1 MLFNSAMPITNSI
14 VRRPK
19 QQLKLYDALSI
30 IVGIVIGAG
39 IYETTPLIAKSIAQP
54 VWLISIWIIGGII
67 SLVGALCY
75 AELATTYPEEGG
87 DYVFLTR
94 AYGRKTGFL
103 FAWAG
108 FWLVKPA
115 NIGAIAF
122 IFARY
127 AQQVLPLQLDGNEF
141 IAYAVAAIV
150 LLTMLNING
159 VQTGKWIQNMLT
171 LVKVLGLLMIV
182 VIGLFFV
189 VPVNETI
196 GQESI
201 TQDIDIYLVM
211 ILVLFTY
218 GGWSNISYVA
228 AEVVEPQ
235 KNILRSLIIG
245 ICLVTF
251 IYVAINLAFLHALG
265 IHGMMNSQSIAS
277 DVVRL
282 SFGEP
287 GAMAISFLICIT
299 CLGNINGMIF
309 TNARVYYAMGQ
320 DHQLYSWLGHWN
332 WQLDS
337 PVRSLTLQAIIT
349 LALVILMGANEDAFE
364 RLVVFSAPLHWFF
377 FLMVGVALFILRSK
391 QTAKKESFKVPF
403 YPWLPVVFCF
413 STGLLLF
420 ASLSYAYSQRHP
432 EAYVI
437 IAIMLIGIAASLY
450 DPPRTRN
457 E

>member
-1 MLFNSAMPITNSI
+1 
-14 VRRPK
+14 
-19 QQLKLYDALSI
+19 
-30 IVGIVIGAG
+30 
-39 IYETTPLIAKSIAQP
+39 
-54 VWLISIWIIGGII
+54 
-67 SLVGALCY
+67 
-75 AELATTYPEEGG
+75 
-87 DYVFLTR
+87 
-94 AYGRKTGFL
+94 
-103 FAWAG
+103 
-108 FWLVKPA
+108 
-115 NIGAIAF
+115 
-122 IFARY
+122 
-127 AQQVLPLQLDGNEF
+127 
-141 IAYAVAAIV
+141 
-150 LLTMLNING
+150 
-159 VQTGKWIQNMLT
+159 
-171 LVKVLGLLMIV
+171 
-182 VIGLFFV
+182 
-189 VPVNETI
+189 
-196 GQESI
+196 
-201 TQDIDIYLVM
+201 
-211 ILVLFTY
+211 
-218 GGWSNISYVA
+218 
-228 AEVVEPQ
+228 
-235 KNILRSLIIG
+235 RSLIIS
-245 ICLVTF
+245 ICLVTL
-251 IYVAINLAFLHALG
+251 IYVAINFTFLHVLG

-287 GAMAISFLICIT
+287 GAIAISFLICIT

>member
-196 GQESI
+196 RQESI

-377 FLMVGVALFILRSK
+377 FLMVGVALFILRRK

-413 STGLLLF
+413 STGFLLF

>member
-1 MLFNSAMPITNSI
+1 MPITNSTNG
-14 VRRPK
+14 RPR
-19 QQLKLYDALSI
+19 QQLNFYDALSI
-30 IVGIVIGAG
+30 IIGIVIGAG

-54 VWLISIWIIGGII
+54 VWLIGIWITGGII
-67 SLVGALCY
+67 SLIGALCY

-108 FWLVKPA
+108 FWLIKPA

-141 IAYAVAAIV
+141 ITYAIAAVV
-150 LLTMLNING
+150 LLTIFNING

-171 LVKVLGLLMIV
+171 LVKVLGLLMII
-182 VIGLFFV
+182 VIGLLFV

-196 GQESI
+196 RQGSI
-201 TQDIDIYLVM
+201 SQDTDIYLAM

-218 GGWSNISYVA
+218 GGWNSISYVA
-228 AEVVEPQ
+228 AEVIEPQ
-235 KNILRSLIIG
+235 KNILRSLITG
-245 ICLVTF
+245 TCFVTL
-251 IYVAINLAFLHALG
+251 IYIVINFAFLHALG

-320 DHQLYSWLGHWN
+320 EHQLYSWLGHWN
-332 WQLDS
+332 LRLDS

-349 LALVILMGANEDAFE
+349 LAMVILMGANEDAFE
-364 RLVVFSAPLHWFF
+364 RLVLFSAPLHWFF
-377 FLMVGVALFILRSK
+377 FLMVGIALFILRRK
-391 QTAKKESFKVPF
+391 QTVTKGSYKVPF
-403 YPWLPVVFCF
+403 YPWLPIVFCL
-413 STGLLLF
+413 STIFVLY
-420 ASLSYAYSQRHP
+420 ASLSYAYSQAHP

-437 IAIMLIGIAASLY
+437 IAVMLIGIAASLY
-450 DPPRTRN
+450 DPPRMEN

>member
-1 MLFNSAMPITNSI
+1 MLFNNAMPITNSI

-19 QQLKLYDALSI
+19 QQLTFYDALSI
-30 IVGIVIGAG
+30 IIGIVIGAG

-54 VWLISIWIIGGII
+54 VWLIGIWIIGGII

-127 AQQVLPLQLDGNEF
+127 AQQIFPLQLGGNEF
-141 IAYAVAAIV
+141 ITYAVVAIV
-150 LLTMLNING
+150 LLTILNING
-159 VQTGKWIQNMLT
+159 VQTGKWIQNLLT
-171 LVKVLGLLMIV
+171 LVKVLGLLMII
-182 VIGLFFV
+182 VIGLLFV

-196 GQESI
+196 RPGSI
-201 TQDIDIYLVM
+201 LQDTDIYLVM

-245 ICLVTF
+245 VCLVTL
-251 IYVAINLAFLHALG
+251 IYVAINLAFLHVLG

-282 SFGEP
+282 AFGEP

-309 TNARVYYAMGQ
+309 TNARVFYAMGQ
-320 DHQLYSWLGHWN
+320 EHQLYSWLGHWN

-349 LALVILMGANEDAFE
+349 LAMVILIGANGDAFE

-377 FLMVGVALFILRSK
+377 FLMVGSTLFILRHK
-391 QTAKKESFKVPF
+391 QTGTKGSYKVPF
-403 YPWLPVVFCF
+403 YPWLPIVFCF
-413 STGLLLF
+413 STGFLLF
-420 ASLSYAYSQRHP
+420 ASLSYAYNQRHP

-437 IAIMLIGIAASLY
+437 IAVMLIGIAASLY
-450 DPPRTRN
+450 DPPRMGN
-457 E
+457 K

>member
-1 MLFNSAMPITNSI
+1 MPVTNST
-14 VRRPK
+14 VGRPK

-30 IVGIVIGAG
+30 IIGIVIGAG

-54 VWLISIWIIGGII
+54 VWLIGIWIIGGII

-150 LLTMLNING
+150 LLTIINING
-159 VQTGKWIQNMLT
+159 VQTGKWIQNLLT
-171 LVKVLGLLMIV
+171 LAKVLGLLVIA
-182 VIGLFFV
+182 VIGLLFV
-189 VPVNETI
+189 MPVHETT
-196 GQESI
+196 GQVNI
-201 TQDIDIYLVM
+201 TQDTDFYLAM

-228 AEVVEPQ
+228 AEVIEPQ

-245 ICLVTF
+245 TCLVTL
-251 IYVAINLAFLHALG
+251 IYIIINFAFLHALG
-265 IHGMMNSQSIAS
+265 LNGMMNSQSIAS
-277 DVVRL
+277 DVVRPI
-282 SFGEP
+282 FGEP
-287 GAMAISFLICIT
+287 GAMVISFLICIT

-320 DHQLYSWLGHWN
+320 EHQLYSWIGHWN

-337 PVRSLTLQAIIT
+337 PARSLTLQAIIT
-349 LALVILMGANEDAFE
+349 LILVFLMGTNEDAFE

-377 FLMVGVALFILRSK
+377 FLMVGVALFILRRK
-391 QTAKKESFKVPF
+391 QTATKEGYKVPF

-413 STGLLLF
+413 STGFLLF
-420 ASLSYAYSQRHP
+420 VSLSYAYSQRHP

-450 DPPRTRN
+450 DPPRMRN
-457 E
+457 K

>member
-1 MLFNSAMPITNSI
+1 MPITNSI
-14 VRRPK
+14 VGRPR
-19 QQLKLYDALSI
+19 QQLTLYDSLSI
-30 IVGIVIGAG
+30 IIGIVIGAG

-87 DYVFLTR
+87 DYIFLTR
-94 AYGRKTGFL
+94 AYGKKTGFL

-127 AQQVLPLQLDGNEF
+127 AQQLLPLQLGGNEF
-141 IAYAVAAIV
+141 IAYAIVAIV
-150 LLTMLNING
+150 LLTIINING
-159 VQTGKWIQNMLT
+159 VQTGKWIQNLLT
-171 LVKVLGLLMIV
+171 LVKVLGLLMII
-182 VIGLFFV
+182 VIGLLFV
-189 VPVNETI
+189 VPVNETT
-196 GQESI
+196 GQGSMS
-201 TQDIDIYLVM
+201 QDTDIYLAM

-218 GGWSNISYVA
+218 GGWSNLTYVA
-228 AEVVEPQ
+228 AEVIEPQ
-235 KNILRSLIIG
+235 KNILRSLVIG
-245 ICLVTF
+245 TCLVTL
-251 IYVAINLAFLHALG
+251 IYIVINFAFLHALG

-277 DVVRL
+277 DVVRH

-320 DHQLYSWLGHWN
+320 EHQLYSWIGHWN
-332 WQLDS
+332 LQLDS

-349 LALVILMGANEDAFE
+349 LAMVVLMGGNEDAFE

-377 FLMVGVALFILRSK
+377 FLMVGIALFILRRKQSVSK
-391 QTAKKESFKVPF
+391 GSYKVPF
-403 YPWLPVVFCF
+403 YPWLPIVFCL
-413 STGLLLF
+413 STGFLLF
-420 ASLSYAYSQRHP
+420 ASLSYAYSQAHP

-437 IAIMLIGIAASLY
+437 IAVMIIGIVASLY
-450 DPPRTRN
+450 DPPEIKN
-457 E
+457 K

>member
-75 AELATTYPEEGG
+75 EELATTYPEEGG

-196 GQESI
+196 RQESI

-235 KNILRSLIIG
+235 KK
-245 ICLVTF
+245 
-251 IYVAINLAFLHALG
+251 Y
-265 IHGMMNSQSIAS
+265 
-277 DVVRL
+277 
-282 SFGEP
+282 
-287 GAMAISFLICIT
+287 
-299 CLGNINGMIF
+299 
-309 TNARVYYAMGQ
+309 
-320 DHQLYSWLGHWN
+320 
-332 WQLDS
+332 
-337 PVRSLTLQAIIT
+337 
-349 LALVILMGANEDAFE
+349 LALTHN
-364 RLVVFSAPLHWFF
+364 R
-377 FLMVGVALFILRSK
+377 
-391 QTAKKESFKVPF
+391 
-403 YPWLPVVFCF
+403 Y
-413 STGLLLF
+413 
-420 ASLSYAYSQRHP
+420 LSRHLDICR
-432 EAYVI
+432 Y
-437 IAIMLIGIAASLY
+437 
-450 DPPRTRN
+450 
-457 E
+457 

>member
-1 MLFNSAMPITNSI
+1 MPTTNSI
-14 VRRPK
+14 VGRPK
-19 QQLKLYDALSI
+19 QQLTLYDALSI
-30 IVGIVIGAG
+30 IIGIVIGAG
-39 IYETTPLIAKSIAQP
+39 IYETTPLIAKSLAQP
-54 VWLISIWIIGGII
+54 VWLIGIWITGGII

-87 DYVFLTR
+87 DYIFLTR

-150 LLTMLNING
+150 LLTILNING

-171 LVKVLGLLMIV
+171 LVKVLGLLMII
-182 VIGLFFV
+182 VIGLLFV
-189 VPVNETI
+189 VPVNEMT
-196 GQESI
+196 GQGSI
-201 TQDIDIYLVM
+201 PQDTDIYLAM

-228 AEVVEPQ
+228 AEVLEPQ

-245 ICLVTF
+245 TCLITL
-251 IYVAINLAFLHALG
+251 IYVAINLAFLHVLG

-282 SFGEP
+282 SFGEA
-287 GAMAISFLICIT
+287 GAMAISFLVCIT
-299 CLGNINGMIF
+299 CLGNIN
-309 TNARVYYAMGQ
+309 
-320 DHQLYSWLGHWN
+320 
-332 WQLDS
+332 
-337 PVRSLTLQAIIT
+337 
-349 LALVILMGANEDAFE
+349 
-364 RLVVFSAPLHWFF
+364 
-377 FLMVGVALFILRSK
+377 
-391 QTAKKESFKVPF
+391 
-403 YPWLPVVFCF
+403 
-413 STGLLLF
+413 
-420 ASLSYAYSQRHP
+420 
-432 EAYVI
+432 
-437 IAIMLIGIAASLY
+437 
-450 DPPRTRN
+450 
-457 E
+457 

>member
-1 MLFNSAMPITNSI
+1 MPISNSTNG
-14 VRRPK
+14 RPR
-19 QQLKLYDALSI
+19 QQLTFYDALSI
-30 IVGIVIGAG
+30 IIGIVIGAG

-54 VWLISIWIIGGII
+54 VWLIGIWIIGGII

-108 FWLVKPA
+108 FWLIKPA

-127 AQQVLPLQLDGNEF
+127 AQQVFPLQLGGNEF
-141 IAYAVAAIV
+141 IAYSIAAIV
-150 LLTMLNING
+150 LLTILNING

-171 LVKVLGLLMIV
+171 LAKVLGLLMII
-182 VIGLFFV
+182 VIGLLFV
-189 VPVNETI
+189 VPVTETI
-196 GQESI
+196 RQESI
-201 TQDIDIYLVM
+201 SQDTDIYLAM

-218 GGWSNISYVA
+218 GGWSNLTYVS
-228 AEVVEPQ
+228 AEVIEPQ
-235 KNILRSLIIG
+235 KNILRSLITG
-245 ICLVTF
+245 TCLVTL
-251 IYVAINLAFLHALG
+251 IYIVINFAFLHALG

-287 GAMAISFLICIT
+287 GAMVISVLICIT

-320 DHQLYSWLGHWN
+320 EHQLYSWLGHWN
-332 WQLDS
+332 LQLDS

-349 LALVILMGANEDAFE
+349 LAMVIVMGANGDAFE

-377 FLMVGVALFILRSK
+377 FLMVGFALFILRRK
-391 QTAKKESFKVPF
+391 QTVTKGSYKVPF
-403 YPWLPVVFCF
+403 YPWLPIVFCL
-413 STGLLLF
+413 STGFLLF
-420 ASLSYAYSQRHP
+420 ASLSYAYSQAHP

-437 IAIMLIGIAASLY
+437 IAVMIIGIVASLY
-450 DPPRTRN
+450 DPPAKEN
-457 E
+457 K

>member
-196 GQESI
+196 RQESI

-287 GAMAISFLICIT
+287 GAMAIGFLICIT

-320 DHQLYSWLGHWN
+320 DHQLYSWLGQWN

-377 FLMVGVALFILRSK
+377 FYLTK
-391 QTAKKESFKVPF
+391 
-403 YPWLPVVFCF
+403 
-413 STGLLLF
+413 
-420 ASLSYAYSQRHP
+420 
-432 EAYVI
+432 
-437 IAIMLIGIAASLY
+437 
-450 DPPRTRN
+450 
-457 E
+457 

>member
-1 MLFNSAMPITNSI
+1 MLFNSAMPITKSI

-196 GQESI
+196 RQESI

-245 ICLVTF
+245 ICLVTL

-349 LALVILMGANEDAFE
+349 LALVILMGANENAFE

-377 FLMVGVALFILRSK
+377 FLMVGVALFILRRK
-391 QTAKKESFKVPF
+391 QTAIKGSYKVPF

-413 STGLLLF
+413 STGFLLF

>member
-1 MLFNSAMPITNSI
+1 MLFNNAMPTTNSI
-14 VRRPK
+14 VGRPK
-19 QQLKLYDALSI
+19 PQLTLYDALSI
-30 IVGIVIGAG
+30 IIGIVIGAG
-39 IYETTPLIAKSIAQP
+39 IYETTPLIAKSLAQP
-54 VWLISIWIIGGII
+54 VWLVGIWITGGII

-87 DYVFLTR
+87 DYIFLTR
-94 AYGRKTGFL
+94 AYGRRTGFL

-127 AQQVLPLQLDGNEF
+127 AQQVLPLKLDGNEF
-141 IAYAVAAIV
+141 IAYAVATIV
-150 LLTMLNING
+150 LLTILNING
-159 VQTGKWIQNMLT
+159 VQTGKWIQNLLT
-171 LVKVLGLLMIV
+171 LVKVLGLLMII
-182 VIGLFFV
+182 VIGLLYV
-189 VPVNETI
+189 VPVSETT
-196 GQESI
+196 GQGS
-201 TQDIDIYLVM
+201 TPQDTDIYLAM

-235 KNILRSLIIG
+235 KNILRALIIS
-245 ICLVTF
+245 ICLITL
-251 IYVAINLAFLHALG
+251 IYVAINLAFLHVLG

-287 GAMAISFLICIT
+287 GAMAISFLICVT

-320 DHQLYSWLGHWN
+320 EHQLYSWLGHWN

-349 LALVILMGANEDAFE
+349 LALVIFMGDSENAFE

-377 FLMVGVALFILRSK
+377 FLMVGIALFILRRK
-391 QTAKKESFKVPF
+391 QTVTKENYKVPF
-403 YPWLPVVFCF
+403 YPWLPVIFCL
-413 STGLLLF
+413 STGFLLF

-437 IAIMLIGIAASLY
+437 IAVMLIGLAASMY
-450 DPPRTRN
+450 DPPRMGN
-457 E
+457 K

>member
-1 MLFNSAMPITNSI
+1 MLFNNAMPTTNSI
-14 VRRPK
+14 VGRPK
-19 QQLKLYDALSI
+19 PQLTLYDDLSI
-30 IVGIVIGAG
+30 IIGIVIGAG
-39 IYETTPLIAKSIAQP
+39 IYETTPLIAKSLAQP
-54 VWLISIWIIGGII
+54 VWLVGIWITGGII

-87 DYVFLTR
+87 DYIFLTR
-94 AYGRKTGFL
+94 AYGRRTGFL

-127 AQQVLPLQLDGNEF
+127 AQQVLPLKLDGNEF
-141 IAYAVAAIV
+141 IAYAVATIV
-150 LLTMLNING
+150 LLTILNING
-159 VQTGKWIQNMLT
+159 VQTGKWIQNLLT
-171 LVKVLGLLMIV
+171 LIKVLGLLMII
-182 VIGLFFV
+182 VISLLYV
-189 VPVNETI
+189 VPVRETS
-196 GQESI
+196 GQGS
-201 TQDIDIYLVM
+201 TPQDTDIYLAM

-235 KNILRSLIIG
+235 KNILRALIIS
-245 ICLVTF
+245 ICLITL
-251 IYVAINLAFLHALG
+251 IYVAINLAFLHVLG

-287 GAMAISFLICIT
+287 GVMAISFLICVT

-320 DHQLYSWLGHWN
+320 EHQLYSWLGHWN

-349 LALVILMGANEDAFE
+349 LALVIFMGDSENAFE

-377 FLMVGVALFILRSK
+377 FLMVGIALFILRRK
-391 QTAKKESFKVPF
+391 QTVTKENYKVPF
-403 YPWLPVVFCF
+403 YPWLPVIFCL
-413 STGLLLF
+413 STGFLLF

-437 IAIMLIGIAASLY
+437 IAVMLIGLAASMY
-450 DPPRTRN
+450 DPPRMGN
-457 E
+457 K

>member
-196 GQESI
+196 RQESI

-413 STGLLLF
+413 STGFLLF

>member
-1 MLFNSAMPITNSI
+1 MPITNSTNG
-14 VRRPK
+14 RPR
-19 QQLKLYDALSI
+19 QQLNFYDALSI
-30 IVGIVIGAG
+30 IIGIVIGAG

-54 VWLISIWIIGGII
+54 VWLIGIWITGGII
-67 SLVGALCY
+67 SLIGALCY

-141 IAYAVAAIV
+141 ITYAIAAVV
-150 LLTMLNING
+150 LLTIFNING
-159 VQTGKWIQNMLT
+159 VQTGKWIQNLLT
-171 LVKVLGLLMIV
+171 LVKVLGLLMII
-182 VIGLFFV
+182 VIGLLFV

-196 GQESI
+196 RQGSI
-201 TQDIDIYLVM
+201 SQDTDIYLAM

-218 GGWSNISYVA
+218 GGWNSISYVA
-228 AEVVEPQ
+228 AEVIEPQ
-235 KNILRSLIIG
+235 KNILRSLITG
-245 ICLVTF
+245 TCFVTL
-251 IYVAINLAFLHALG
+251 IYIVINFAFLHALG

-320 DHQLYSWLGHWN
+320 EHQLYSWLGHWN
-332 WQLDS
+332 LRLDS

-349 LALVILMGANEDAFE
+349 LAMVILMGANEDAFA
-364 RLVVFSAPLHWFF
+364 RLVLFSAPLHWFF
-377 FLMVGVALFILRSK
+377 FLMVGIALFILRRK
-391 QTAKKESFKVPF
+391 QKVTKGSYKVPF
-403 YPWLPVVFCF
+403 YPWLPIVFCL
-413 STGLLLF
+413 STIFVLY
-420 ASLSYAYSQRHP
+420 ASLSYAYSQAHP

-437 IAIMLIGIAASLY
+437 IAVMLIGIAASLY
-450 DPPRTRN
+450 DPPRMEN
-457 E
+457 K

>member
-1 MLFNSAMPITNSI
+1 MSITSSTS
-14 VRRPK
+14 RRPR
-19 QQLKLYDALSI
+19 QQLTFYDALSI
-30 IVGIVIGAG
+30 ILGIVIGAG

-54 VWLISIWIIGGII
+54 VWLIGIWIIGGII
-67 SLVGALCY
+67 SLIGALCY

-87 DYVFLTR
+87 DYIFLTR

-127 AQQVLPLQLDGNEF
+127 AQQVFPLQLDGNEF
-141 IAYAVAAIV
+141 ITYAIAAVV
-150 LLTMLNING
+150 LLTILNING
-159 VQTGKWIQNMLT
+159 VQTGKWIQNLLT
-171 LVKVLGLLMIV
+171 LAKVLGLLMVI
-182 VIGLFFV
+182 VIGLLFV
-189 VPVNETI
+189 VPVSETI
-196 GQESI
+196 GQPGTS
-201 TQDIDIYLVM
+201 QDTDIYLAM

-228 AEVVEPQ
+228 AEIVEPQ

-245 ICLVTF
+245 ICFVTL
-251 IYVAINLAFLHALG
+251 IYIVINFVFLHVLG
-265 IHGMMNSQSIAS
+265 IQGMMNSQSIAS
-277 DVVRL
+277 DVIRL

-320 DHQLYSWLGHWN
+320 EHQLYSWLGHWN
-332 WQLDS
+332 WKLDS

-349 LALVILMGANEDAFE
+349 LVMVILMGANEGAFA

-377 FLMVGVALFILRSK
+377 FLMVGIALFILRRK
-391 QTAKKESFKVPF
+391 QTVTKTNYKVPF
-403 YPWLPVVFCF
+403 YPWLPLVFCL
-413 STGLLLF
+413 STGFLLF

-437 IAIMLIGIAASLY
+437 IAVMLIGIVASLY
-450 DPPRTRN
+450 DPPRVEN
-457 E
+457 DGK

>member
-1 MLFNSAMPITNSI
+1 MPITNSTSG
-14 VRRPK
+14 RPS
-19 QQLKLYDALSI
+19 QQLTLYDALSI
-30 IVGIVIGAG
+30 TVGIVIGAG
-39 IYETTPLIAKSIAQP
+39 IYETTPLIAKSVAQP
-54 VWLISIWIIGGII
+54 VWLIGIWIIGGII

-87 DYVFLTR
+87 DYVYLTR
-94 AYGRKTGFL
+94 AYGKKTGFL
-103 FAWAG
+103 FAWAS

-127 AQQVLPLQLDGNEF
+127 AQQVLPLQLGGSEF
-141 IAYAVAAIV
+141 IAYAISAIV
-150 LLTMLNING
+150 LLTILNISG
-159 VQTGKWIQNMLT
+159 VQTGKWVQNLLT
-171 LVKVLGLLMIV
+171 LAKVLGLLMII
-182 VIGLFFV
+182 VIGLLFV
-189 VPVNETI
+189 VPVSETTAQP
-196 GQESI
+196 GTSED
-201 TQDIDIYLVM
+201 TDIYLAI

-218 GGWSNISYVA
+218 GGWNNISYVA

-245 ICLVTF
+245 TCLVTS
-251 IYVAINLAFLHALG
+251 IYIAINLTFLHVLG
-265 IHGMMNSQSIAS
+265 IHGMMNSNSIAS

-282 SFGEP
+282 AFSEP
-287 GAMAISFLICIT
+287 GAIAISFLICIT

-320 DHQLYSWLGHWN
+320 EHQLYSWLGRWN
-332 WQLDS
+332 MQLDS

-349 LALVILMGANEDAFE
+349 LALVVLMGANENAFE

-377 FLMVGVALFILRSK
+377 FLMVGIALFILRRK
-391 QTAKKESFKVPF
+391 QTGTKRNYKVPF
-403 YPWLPVVFCF
+403 YPWLPVVFCL
-413 STGLLLF
+413 STGFLLF

-437 IAIMLIGIAASLY
+437 IAVMLAGIVASLY
-450 DPPRTRN
+450 DPPRLEN
-457 E
+457 NGK